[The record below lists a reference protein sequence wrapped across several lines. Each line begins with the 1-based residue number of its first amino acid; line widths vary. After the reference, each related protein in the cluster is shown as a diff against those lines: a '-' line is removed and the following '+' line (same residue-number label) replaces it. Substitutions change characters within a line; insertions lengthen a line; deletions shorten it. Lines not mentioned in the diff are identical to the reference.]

1 MAITNP
7 ISCILNQYSS
17 REERL
22 LNHDTDRMM
31 SDTFVLD
38 TCACI
43 TLYFSTAQGPILY
56 NFHPFFIVSFYNMR
70 RTSISPTTIPNY
82 IFRPKYTGKY
92 DIRNMVVVWFCLMVV
107 TMNWCMQSTTS
118 TTSSS
123 RSAWS
128 SAMTTVADRLLFS
141 GPFFI
146 SLLLNWLLFLRIYL
160 LRCFRPRCTFIF
172 WFGCSW
178 FAWRI
183 I

>member
-1 MAITNP
+1 MRMYN
-7 ISCILNQYSS
+7 SLFLYSS
-17 REERL
+17 GTNSLQLPSIFHCL
-22 LNHDTDRMM
+22 LLQHASHID
-31 SDTFVLD
+31 
-38 TCACI
+38 
-43 TLYFSTAQGPILY
+43 
-56 NFHPFFIVSFYNMR
+56 
-70 RTSISPTTIPNY
+70 IPNY